1 MATNFSGGG
10 SWSTRR
16 EPPTSEYGVS
26 EILLMNGR
34 TKKSKNEIGFDKNLL
49 KETLEIIMV
58 INILS

>member
-1 MATNFSGGG
+1 
-10 SWSTRR
+10 
-16 EPPTSEYGVS
+16 
-26 EILLMNGR
+26 MNGR